1 MITKAQNDAH
11 GKALALIVQM
21 EALADE
27 LAGYKAVLEQAGSG
41 KHRTDHGIFQVSEN
55 NTYDTEAIESQL
67 TKGQWMRCSE
77 RKLSKAMVKMLYPE
91 IYASAKERRGYKV
104 SL

>member
-11 GKALALIVQM
+11 GKALELVKQI

-27 LAGYKAVLEQAGSG
+27 LKGYKTVLEGAGSG
-41 KHRTDHGIFQVSEN
+41 KHRTEFGIFQVSEN
-55 NTYDTEAIESQL
+55 NTYDTNVIESQL
-67 TKGQWMRCSE
+67 SKGQWQRCSE
-77 RKLSKAMVKMLYPE
+77 RKLSKALVKALYPA
-91 IYASAKERRGYKV
+91 IYESAKERRGFKV

>member
-11 GKALALIVQM
+11 GKALAIITQM

-27 LAGYKAVLEQAGSG
+27 LAGYKSVLEGAGSG
-41 KHRTDHGIFQVSEN
+41 KHRTDHGIFTVSEN
-55 NTYDTEAIESQL
+55 NVYDTEVIESQL

-77 RKLSKAMVKMLYPE
+77 RVLRNSLVKALYPA
-91 IYASAKERRGYKV
+91 IHASAKQRRGYKV